1 MLLNKV
7 GQDHMA
13 VQWFDTEQDTGGLNK
28 IIKSRLIIS
37 NLTGSIEIPKGH
49 FSVARYNH
57 FQSSQSDFCKV
68 IGTF

>member
-13 VQWFDTEQDTGGLNK
+13 VQWFDTEQDTAGLNK

-37 NLTGSIEIPKGH
+37 NLTGSIEIPKDH
-49 FSVARYNH
+49 F
-57 FQSSQSDFCKV
+57 
-68 IGTF
+68 

>member
-37 NLTGSIEIPKGH
+37 YLTGSIEIPKDY
-49 FSVARYNH
+49 FSIPR
-57 FQSSQSDFCKV
+57 
-68 IGTF
+68 